1 MGVAY
6 ISASKKTNEAYKW
19 GSNISFLFAMIGAA
33 IGLGNIWRF
42 SYIVYSNGG
51 GSFFIP
57 YIFAILTLGVPFLI
71 LEYGLGVKHRD
82 SLSSILKNL
91 NPKFEVIG
99 WFIVFLV
106 FLVMTYYI
114 VIIGWDV
121 IYLLLGFTKQW
132 GSDPNLF
139 FNTNIVVGGNN
150 LSHITTIVWPTFIIV
165 TLVWIFLWLVSRK
178 NIENGI
184 GKVVK
189 ITIPSLICIMFLI
202 VAYSFT
208 LNGHMIGLTN
218 LFNPDWSALLNSDIW
233 LAAFTQVLFSL
244 SVGQSIALTYA
255 SYLDN
260 NDHLVDSVLVV
271 AASNSSFEIITA
283 IGVFNI
289 LGFMSLKTGLGI
301 EQIATSGTGLIFV
314 VFPEIFNIMGDVA
327 YIIGPAFFLCVFFAG
342 VTTMF
347 AFIEPMSLSLAKKFK
362 MSRSKTATIV
372 CFFGFLTS
380 IIFTTGA
387 GNYILAIADEFINQY
402 GILFAILLQA
412 IIFGWLYGIDKL
424 VPILNEKSIVH
435 IGSKW
440 IWILKYIL
448 PGVLLI
454 LFASEIIHKITEGI
468 TTELLIELVFL
479 ALIIIIPVILTKLP
493 ETKDN

>member
-1 MGVAY
+1 MV
-6 ISASKKTNEAYKW
+6 ED
-19 GSNISFLFAMIGAA
+19 L
-33 IGLGNIWRF
+33 
-42 SYIVYSNGG
+42 
-51 GSFFIP
+51 FIP

-189 ITIPSLICIMFLI
+189 IKIPSLICIMFLI

-289 LGFMSLKTGLGI
+289 LGFMSLKTGL
-301 EQIATSGTGLIFV
+301 E
-314 VFPEIFNIMGDVA
+314 
-327 YIIGPAFFLCVFFAG
+327 
-342 VTTMF
+342 
-347 AFIEPMSLSLAKKFK
+347 
-362 MSRSKTATIV
+362 
-372 CFFGFLTS
+372 
-380 IIFTTGA
+380 
-387 GNYILAIADEFINQY
+387 
-402 GILFAILLQA
+402 
-412 IIFGWLYGIDKL
+412 
-424 VPILNEKSIVH
+424 LNK
-435 IGSKW
+435 
-440 IWILKYIL
+440 
-448 PGVLLI
+448 
-454 LFASEIIHKITEGI
+454 
-468 TTELLIELVFL
+468 
-479 ALIIIIPVILTKLP
+479 
-493 ETKDN
+493 